1 LLKIKGLISICLVLI
16 ILFSTLFVIGCGS
29 EPQSTYLEAQTIACT
44 EVWKDINSGTA
55 CSATVAVME
64 NDKIVYSE
72 GFGMADRE
80 NSIPVTNQTIFNMGS
95 ISKVYCATAIMLL
108 GDAGKVSLDNPVT
121 QYLSDF
127 RMADPRYKDIT
138 VRMLLN
144 HTSGLPGTSM
154 ANSFGFEENKDVF
167 KDLLETLSTAHL
179 KHAPGEMAI
188 YCNDGFTLAEMV
200 VERVSQK
207 KYIDFLS
214 ENIFAP
220 LSLRNTGVSVGLQS
234 GKVAAAYY
242 QPGTT
247 KKEPLEALSV
257 LGAGGLSATAEDLC
271 RFADTFSEKGKQ
283 ILSKSSLEEMKK
295 AQPSSFTGKLKEPSM
310 SFGLGW
316 DMTELPA
323 YQSKGIQVLGKSGGT
338 GDYSSMMYTVPEQ
351 RLSVAVIASGP
362 SSGAGK
368 IALDILD
375 KVLVEKGLAT
385 SQTKAVTKPLTP
397 EKLPQEFAAF
407 AGYYAGNG
415 QLYRLA
421 VDDKENTV
429 TVFSYEKGAESPV
442 ISMFYNNGYL
452 HAQSGG
458 LYYLITV
465 DGRDYLVSH
474 SDLFNV
480 DSINMEKLST
490 IKSPLS
496 LEIDVNGKQWLRRN
510 AHSFE
515 GTMFVPSH
523 LIQSYTLEDLPGY
536 VEFLGV
542 KSVQSPVFAG
552 MPAFSGR
559 DQTELTLFERDGEI
573 WVRVSDM
580 VYSPAVSAGTFE
592 SGESTVQI
600 GENGYNEW
608 LKAGIGLVLSYEKPA
623 KGRII
628 AFSPDGT
635 CTYDSAVDT
644 GDLYV
649 PQGGFVEFDGAAGD
663 VFKVTV
669 SGTSTGGDY
678 KLPEAEDF
686 NSLTWT
692 QAFDKLH
699 AKLLREYAFTEWK
712 GIDWYALYAQYQ
724 PRIASAEAAKDPKA
738 YYLALREY
746 VHSIPD
752 GHVGI
757 EGDDLGL
764 EKAMVGG
771 GFGLVI
777 TLLDDGR
784 VVASWVK
791 DGGPAAKAGLRP
803 GAEILEWDS
812 KPVMKALAETSILF
826 GPVVA
831 TDARRQYEQLR
842 FLVRAPVG
850 TDRPVSFKNASADA
864 KETATLRAV
873 DDDMETLK
881 LTDQRSKIAL
891 TGWPEKIVDQRLLP
905 GNIGY
910 LSVFA
915 EMDLPDQIPGDHTPT
930 LELFRKAIDGF
941 IDTKVTGIIID
952 VRGNAGGYDQMT
964 ADFLASFYAS
974 RVLYEYTT
982 WYNAI
987 TGKLEPG
994 WLDEKT
1000 NQLLPEKG
1008 IYIEPAPRRYDGPV
1022 VALVNNGCVS
1032 SGEGVA
1038 LGINNLPNGK
1048 VVGFYGTNGSFGM
1061 SGDKA
1066 AMPGGYVVHWPF
1078 GQSLDKN
1085 KVVQLDSR
1093 YGVGGVLPNKRV
1105 PMTLENAL
1113 SAAGGHDVE
1122 LDYALQ
1128 VLSQMQKGE

>member
-1 LLKIKGLISICLVLI
+1 MLRTKGLISICLVLI
-16 ILFSTLFVIGCGS
+16 IIFSTLGITGCGS
-29 EPQSTYLEAQTIACT
+29 EPQSSYPEAQTIART

-80 NSIPVTNQTIFNMGS
+80 NSIPVTNQAIFNMGS

-108 GDAGKVSLDNPVT
+108 VDAGKVSLDNPVT
-121 QYLSDF
+121 QYLADF

-214 ENIFAP
+214 ENILAP

-323 YQSKGIQVLGKSGGT
+323 YQSQGIKVLGKSGGT

-452 HAQSGG
+452 HEQSGR
-458 LYYLITV
+458 LFYLTTV
-465 DGRDYLVSH
+465 DGRDYLVGYSE
-474 SDLFNV
+474 DFKV
-480 DSINMEKLST
+480 DSIQLEKLSA
-490 IKSPLS
+490 IKSPQS

-510 AHSFE
+510 VHSFE
-515 GTMFVPSH
+515 GTSFIPSH
-523 LIQSYTLEDLPGY
+523 LIQSNTLEALPGY
-536 VEFLGV
+536 VVFFGV
-542 KSVQSPVFAG
+542 KSVQSPDFAG

-559 DQTELTLFERDGEI
+559 DQTELTLFERDGET
-573 WVRVSDM
+573 WARVSDM

-649 PQGGFVEFDGAAGD
+649 PQGGFVEFAGTAGD
-663 VFKVTV
+663 IFKVTV
-669 SGTSTGGDY
+669 T
-678 KLPEAEDF
+678 
-686 NSLTWT
+686 
-692 QAFDKLH
+692 
-699 AKLLREYAFTEWK
+699 
-712 GIDWYALYAQYQ
+712 
-724 PRIASAEAAKDPKA
+724 
-738 YYLALREY
+738 
-746 VHSIPD
+746 
-752 GHVGI
+752 
-757 EGDDLGL
+757 
-764 EKAMVGG
+764 
-771 GFGLVI
+771 
-777 TLLDDGR
+777 
-784 VVASWVK
+784 
-791 DGGPAAKAGLRP
+791 
-803 GAEILEWDS
+803 
-812 KPVMKALAETSILF
+812 
-826 GPVVA
+826 
-831 TDARRQYEQLR
+831 
-842 FLVRAPVG
+842 
-850 TDRPVSFKNASADA
+850 
-864 KETATLRAV
+864 
-873 DDDMETLK
+873 
-881 LTDQRSKIAL
+881 
-891 TGWPEKIVDQRLLP
+891 
-905 GNIGY
+905 
-910 LSVFA
+910 
-915 EMDLPDQIPGDHTPT
+915 
-930 LELFRKAIDGF
+930 
-941 IDTKVTGIIID
+941 
-952 VRGNAGGYDQMT
+952 
-964 ADFLASFYAS
+964 
-974 RVLYEYTT
+974 
-982 WYNAI
+982 
-987 TGKLEPG
+987 
-994 WLDEKT
+994 
-1000 NQLLPEKG
+1000 
-1008 IYIEPAPRRYDGPV
+1008 
-1022 VALVNNGCVS
+1022 
-1032 SGEGVA
+1032 
-1038 LGINNLPNGK
+1038 
-1048 VVGFYGTNGSFGM
+1048 
-1061 SGDKA
+1061 
-1066 AMPGGYVVHWPF
+1066 
-1078 GQSLDKN
+1078 
-1085 KVVQLDSR
+1085 
-1093 YGVGGVLPNKRV
+1093 
-1105 PMTLENAL
+1105 
-1113 SAAGGHDVE
+1113 
-1122 LDYALQ
+1122 
-1128 VLSQMQKGE
+1128 

>member
-29 EPQSTYLEAQTIACT
+29 EPQSTYLEAQTIART

-55 CSATVAVME
+55 GSATVAVME

-108 GDAGKVSLDNPVT
+108 VDAGKVSLDNPVT
-121 QYLSDF
+121 QYLADF

-214 ENIFAP
+214 ENILAP
-220 LSLRNTGVSVGLQS
+220 LSLRNTGVSVGLRS

-452 HAQSGG
+452 HEQSGR
-458 LYYLITV
+458 LYYLTTV

-580 VYSPAVSAGTFE
+580 VYSPTATAGTFE
-592 SGESTVQI
+592 PGESTVLI
-600 GENGYNEW
+600 GDNGYNEW

-649 PQGGFVEFDGAAGD
+649 PQGGFVEFAGTAGD
-663 VFKVTV
+663 IFKVTF

-686 NSLTWT
+686 SSLTWT

-850 TDRPVSFKNASADA
+850 TDKPVSFKNASADA

-1038 LGINNLPNGK
+1038 LGIKNLPNGK